1 MIKFIPVPI
10 SDHDAILGASFN
22 KKFANE
28 MASYYAP
35 FQLKNRDIQVAKE
48 TWEYAVTDSILNAIW
63 AGAGKNVIDVSTPIA
78 DLDVKGISIS
88 DFQKK
93 KYTTEASFL
102 QNNKKEN
109 TGTFSK
115 LFETSYYK
123 ELKEMFVDPILTK
136 NVGTNNLH
144 LFFVIRE
151 IKTRKVFYTMFKVI
165 PNSLTDEEFIKQMT
179 PDAKTG
185 VLIPMIDTK
194 YGKTYVYSS
203 KRRLEVRLNCKGLA
217 DFLVYSH
224 TY

>member
-1 MIKFIPVPI
+1 
-10 SDHDAILGASFN
+10 
-22 KKFANE
+22 
-28 MASYYAP
+28 
-35 FQLKNRDIQVAKE
+35 
-48 TWEYAVTDSILNAIW
+48 
-63 AGAGKNVIDVSTPIA
+63 
-78 DLDVKGISIS
+78 
-88 DFQKK
+88 
-93 KYTTEASFL
+93 
-102 QNNKKEN
+102 
-109 TGTFSK
+109 
-115 LFETSYYK
+115 
-123 ELKEMFVDPILTK
+123 MFVDPILTK

-185 VLIPMIDTK
+185 VLIPMIDPK